1 MNRNN
6 YAAKVAA
13 NRQRYLDIGQDVGVQ
28 MMADFMAITLNDSD
42 IMGKDVFG
50 AKRIM
55 KVLKGNME
63 LFAVYAKAFGT
74 GPEADYYRAKLD
86 ERLKQILGEENFSP
100 FEDRYP
106 FITKIKY

>member
-1 MNRNN
+1 MKKN

-13 NRQRYLDIGQDVGVQ
+13 NRQMYLDIGQDVGVQ
-28 MMADFMAITLNDSD
+28 MMADFLTVTLNDAD
-42 IMGKDVFG
+42 IMGRDTFG
-50 AKRIM
+50 AKRIL
-55 KVLKGNME
+55 KVLKNNME
-63 LFAVYAKAFGT
+63 LFSVYAKAYGT

-100 FEDRYP
+100 FEERYP